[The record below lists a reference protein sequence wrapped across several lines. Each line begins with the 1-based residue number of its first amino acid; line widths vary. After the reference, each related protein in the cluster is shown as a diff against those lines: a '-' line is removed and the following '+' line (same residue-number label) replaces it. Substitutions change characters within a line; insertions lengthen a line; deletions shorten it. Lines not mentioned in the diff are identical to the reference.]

1 MRHYIKKYLPILM
14 VLLLLTTIIEAD
26 DTTDPDLQ
34 FVDPTPNDGASQSI
48 GIVPINVSILEE
60 NLTSLTYNWDGTNYT
75 MYDDTLVL
83 MYNFDNKAILG
94 EDSTTVI
101 DMSTNTNTATFSTS
115 PDADSGY
122 SSLGKYN
129 GAWMFD
135 GDDYLEAGDILDFT
149 GTQAFSVSAWIKKDS
164 TVSSNHFWG
173 IVNKFSDIQANGG
186 NTGWLI
192 GINANQHFFFDRWEA
207 GTESVSKLEI
217 ALENDVWYHV
227 VGTYNGTHIKTY
239 LNGQFGDSSE
249 SFFSL
254 SDRTDNLRV
263 GGRSDGWSN
272 AYFDG
277 TIDEVRIWNRCLT
290 DQEIYIH
297 YASNLNKINQTH
309 WNYNIT
315 QKKNTT
321 DELDIGTY
329 TYQAFATDLNSNTNS
344 TEERSISIVGIT
356 PPVPEMSTLV
366 LMSFGIIG
374 LLGLIVI
381 KKKGTKK

>member
-1 MRHYIKKYLPILM
+1 MKQHINKLLPMLLI
-14 VLLLLTTIIEAD
+14 LLLITTTISAD
-26 DTTDPDLQ
+26 DTTDPILN
-34 FVDPTPNDGASQSI
+34 FVYPTPEHEASQSI
-48 GIVPINVSILEE
+48 GIVDINVSIAEE
-60 NLTSLTYNWDGTNYT
+60 NLASLTYNWDGTNT
-75 MYDDTLVL
+75 TIYDDSLVL

-164 TVSSNHFWG
+164 TVSSNHFCG

-192 GINANQHFFFDRWEA
+192 GINANQYFFFDRWEA

-249 SFFSL
+249 SSFSL
-254 SDRTDNLRV
+254 SDRTDSLRV

-315 QKKNTT
+315 QQKNTT

-329 TYQAFATDLNSNTNS
+329 TYQIFAEDLNSNTA
-344 TEERSISIVGIT
+344 TTDQRSIEITGPT
-356 PPVPEMSTLV
+356 PPVPETSTLL
-366 LMSFGIIG
+366 LMGLGSML
-374 LLGLIVI
+374 LLGVI
-381 KKKGTKK
+381 SLKGRKKT